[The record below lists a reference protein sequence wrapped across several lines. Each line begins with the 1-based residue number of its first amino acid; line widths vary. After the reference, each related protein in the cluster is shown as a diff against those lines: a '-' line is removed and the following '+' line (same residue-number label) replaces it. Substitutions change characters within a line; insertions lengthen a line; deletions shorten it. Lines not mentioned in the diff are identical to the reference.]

1 MMNRSSILL
10 VLTTVVGVVFSAVRI
25 EVGNGETKGTWNP
38 NVINYYQCAPGARA
52 TGYQIQVDKRTLTR
66 DKHGMTGIFILCDD
80 GSVAN
85 ATLDGA

>member
-1 MMNRSSILL
+1 MNRSSILL

-38 NVINYYQCAPGARA
+38 NAFSYYQCVPGARA